1 MYSIYK
7 TVNKI
12 TGKFYVG
19 KQHRNY
25 DYYLGSGKL
34 LKKAIAKHGKHNFT
48 KVILEDG
55 LTAKQ
60 ASYREQHWIKETGAL
75 TSQGYN
81 MNLGGVG
88 GDNSQ
93 HINYKKRGNP
103 SDNFAGRQR
112 WWNSLTKQQQ
122 KAQHR
127 RQGMARSK
135 VWYVS
140 KVGSK
145 KENKIVNIHEWCKN
159 NNIQTETAT
168 CIATIGSRLYGKQ
181 TKGYRFR
188 RAGDPKLP
196 PYEDRRHIPTDN
208 GCKGK
213 TWRLK
218 DGKRVWITV

>member
-7 TVNKI
+7 TTNTI
-12 TGKFYVG
+12 TNKFYIG
-19 KQHRNY
+19 KQSSHRT
-25 DYYLGSGKL
+25 YYLGSGKL
-34 LKKAIAKHGKHNFT
+34 LRKAIAKHGKDNFT
-48 KVILEDG
+48 KTILEDR

-60 ASYREQHWIKETGAL
+60 ASEREQYWIAKTGAL
-75 TSQGYN
+75 GNQGYN
-81 MNLGGVG
+81 MNPGGVG
-88 GDNSQ
+88 GDNSKHIDYTNRKIKYNTSGLRQ
-93 HINYKKRGNP
+93 HY
-103 SDNFAGRQR
+103 
-112 WWNSLTKQQQ
+112 NSLSTEQRKDM
-122 KAQHR
+122 HR
-127 RQGMARSK
+127 RQAMARAK
-135 VWYVS
+135 AWYVS
-140 KVGSK
+140 RVGSK

-159 NNIQTETAT
+159 NDIQTETAT